1 MASVRARKDNGL
13 LLIDFR
19 YRGERC
25 REQTLLPDTAA
36 NRTRLESL
44 AARIERAINSG
55 AFRYAD
61 YFPNSRRARDES
73 SEITPEGPSTPTERP
88 DIPTFGD
95 FAKQCIK
102 ESAPRWRKRY
112 LLEITHLVE
121 RTLIPRFGEK
131 RLDQISKADVL
142 AFRADLAQRPGRG
155 GQKMSARRI
164 NKVVMQFKAILNEG
178 CERYELPSPARGLK
192 ALKQKRSD
200 VKPFSL
206 EEVEVLIATVRDDYR
221 PYLTLRCFTGL
232 RTAEA
237 NGLYWSDIDFDR
249 NVIRVERTLSR
260 NGDGELKTESSRRD
274 VPMVPVVRQALE
286 QQREQRVAGSELV
299 FHSPGGKPI
308 DEVNFTNRVWY
319 PLLRHI
325 GLSKRPPYQMRHTAA
340 TLMLGS
346 GENPEWVARVLGHAN
361 TDMLFRVYSRF
372 VPNLTRQDGRA
383 FAGLINSRAASTA
396 TGEMKTSEQV
406 DAMDVDTLRR
416 ELKAMLSAKHR
427 ARAADRDTHGSR
439 NE

>member
-25 REQTLLPDTAA
+25 REQTMLPDTAA
-36 NRTRLESL
+36 NRSRLTAL
-44 AARIERAINSG
+44 ADRIERAINTG

-61 YFPNSRRARDES
+61 YFPNSRRALDES
-73 SEITPEGPSTPTERP
+73 SEVGTAEAPEPAGRS
-88 DIPTFGD
+88 DIPKFSD
-95 FAKQCIK
+95 FAKQFIE

-112 LLEITHLVE
+112 LLEITQLVE
-121 RTLIPRFGEK
+121 RTLTPRFGEK
-131 RLDQISKADVL
+131 RLDQISKADLL
-142 AFRADLAQRPGRG
+142 AFRAELAQRPGRG
-155 GQKMSARRI
+155 GQKLSARRI
-164 NKVVMQFKAILNEG
+164 NKIIMQFKAILNEG

-200 VKPFSL
+200 AKPFSL
-206 EEVEVLIATVRDDYR
+206 EQVETLIAMVRDDYR
-221 PYLTLRCFTGL
+221 PYLTVRCFTGL

-237 NGLYWSDIDFDR
+237 NGLQWGDIDFDR
-249 NVIRVERTLSR
+249 NTLRVERTLSR
-260 NGDGELKTESSRRD
+260 NGDGELKTESSRREI
-274 VPMVPVVRQALE
+274 PMIPLVRQAME
-286 QQREQRVAGSELV
+286 QQYAWRVKNSALV

-308 DEVNFTNRVWY
+308 DEVNFANRVWY

-325 GLSKRPPYQMRHTAA
+325 GLSKRPPYHMRHTAA

-346 GENPEWVARVLGHAN
+346 GENPEWVARILGHAN

-383 FAGLINSRAASTA
+383 FAGLINSRAASSRTN
-396 TGEMKTSEQV
+396 GKTSEQI
-406 DAMDVDTLRR
+406 DAMDAESLRR
-416 ELKAMLSAKHR
+416 ELKALLSKQ
-427 ARAADRDTHGSR
+427 RDLQGKGGS
-439 NE
+439 EQSVH